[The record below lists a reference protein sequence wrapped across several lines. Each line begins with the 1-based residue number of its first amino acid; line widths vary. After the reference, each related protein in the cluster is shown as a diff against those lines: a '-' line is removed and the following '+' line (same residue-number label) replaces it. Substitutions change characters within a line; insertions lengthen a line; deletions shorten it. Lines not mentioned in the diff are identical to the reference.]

1 MTFIFVLTAHELA
14 KCIHRKLNAADF
26 KCNHMGKYT
35 KCKCTILNKFFKEYI
50 ETSTSV
56 LVRLTFL
63 CLHGH
68 ALIYRLL
75 ISPKNLPIHSN
86 AMKSSSRQVLVVVIK
101 QSVCQIQRPE
111 KCW

>member
-1 MTFIFVLTAHELA
+1 MQSY
-14 KCIHRKLNAADF
+14 
-26 KCNHMGKYT
+26 GKIYT
-35 KCKCTILNKFFKEYI
+35 ECKCTILNKFFKEYI

-56 LVRLTFL
+56 FMLAWP
-63 CLHGH
+63 C
-68 ALIYRLL
+68 IYRLL
-75 ISPKNLPIHSN
+75 ISPKNPPIHSN